1 MFNLIQIIMEQF
13 NRIELQG
20 VVGSVRVTNFT
31 DSSLANISVV
41 TNYVSSLRDSQA
53 TVETTWFT
61 VLARVGRAVEKAD
74 SINKG
79 DTVKVHGRMR
89 TRTYTDSEGVERLAY
104 DIIANKI
111 ERIAE

>member
-1 MFNLIQIIMEQF
+1 MEQF

-79 DTVKVHGRMR
+79 DSVKVHGRMR